1 MKQSKGRQLG
11 ALLAVM
17 LIVSIAFVST
27 VSAKEDLITPKI
39 VTNTD
44 TKTTIVTDKVTINLV
59 SNYDNTEARLSLIS
73 ENIKQEYRVKV
84 DKLGK
89 EYLAEIY
96 DEKGTLLNAKSYSK
110 NPLKSQKGEVP
121 VIIKGILLDADVDI
135 YPDKYSYNVN
145 EEGTINI
152 EVDNFVYADG
162 LTSYFL
168 KLPNNVQYI
177 NVYDGKQPNDVW
189 NLETSDDFVFIPNY
203 GIVYGPATVIYWWDL
218 HMFDY
223 NEKIKVKVKYL
234 SSGTYQLFAFDHV
247 MEIALGFSA
256 WDDDSSSVT
265 VS

>member
-27 VSAKEDLITPKI
+27 VSAKEDETPPKI

-44 TKTTIVTDKVTINLV
+44 TKTTVVTDKVTINLV
-59 SNYDNTEARLSLIS
+59 SNQDNTEATLSLIS
-73 ENIKQEYRVKV
+73 ENNKREYRVKV
-84 DKLGK
+84 DKVGK
-89 EYLAEIY
+89 DYLAEIY
-96 DEKGTLLNAKSYSK
+96 DDKGTLLKTKSYSK

-121 VIIKGILLDADVDI
+121 AIINGILLDADIDI

-145 EEGTINI
+145 EEGTVNI
-152 EVDNFVYADG
+152 EVDNFIFADG

-177 NVYDGKQPNDVW
+177 NVYDGKQPNNVW

-203 GIVYGPATVIYWWDL
+203 GIVYGPATVLYWWDL
-218 HMFDY
+218 HLFDY

-234 SSGTYQLFAFDHV
+234 SSGTYQPYAFDHV
-247 MEIALGFSA
+247 MEILSGFSA
-256 WDDDSSSVT
+256 YDDDSFSVT

>member
-1 MKQSKGRQLG
+1 MKQSKGRQLV

-17 LIVSIAFVST
+17 LIVSTFVST
-27 VSAKEDLITPKI
+27 VSAKEDEVTAKI

-44 TKTTIVTDKVTINLV
+44 RKTTIVTDKVTINLV
-59 SNYDNTEARLSLIS
+59 SNQDNTEATLSLIS
-73 ENIKQEYRVKV
+73 ENNKQEYRVKV
-84 DKLGK
+84 YKVGK

-96 DEKGTLLNAKSYSK
+96 DDKGTLLKTKSYSK
-110 NPLKSQKGEVP
+110 NPLKSQEGEVP
-121 VIIKGILLDADVDI
+121 VTIKGILLDADIDI
-135 YPDKYSYNVN
+135 YPEKYSYNVN
-145 EEGTINI
+145 EEGTVNI

-203 GIVYGPATVIYWWDL
+203 GIVYGPATVIYWWDFHL
-218 HMFDY
+218 FDY

-247 MEIALGFSA
+247 WEIALGFSA
-256 WDDDSSSVT
+256 YDDDSFSVN